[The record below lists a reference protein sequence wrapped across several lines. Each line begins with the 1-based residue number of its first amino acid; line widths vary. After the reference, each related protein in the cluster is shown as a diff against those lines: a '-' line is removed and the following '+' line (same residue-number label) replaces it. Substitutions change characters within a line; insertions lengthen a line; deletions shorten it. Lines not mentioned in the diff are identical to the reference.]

1 MTKVVFAPKA
11 GFTVIPPVKA
21 MINIGACLDIPVG
34 TYIKG
39 KRGENILNGGLG
51 SLTGVVG
58 IGNNFKTTIALY
70 MMFVAMARILNSSA
84 NEYDTEINVHE
95 WHVRELLLAIKEF
108 FNEDII
114 DSGRFEITDKTIQ
127 FGGAW
132 WDKLKGFLQEKI
144 KNNKQLEVFTPFI
157 NREKTDFLK
166 IIIPTFTLV
175 DSLSEFIT
183 EDVVKMQD
191 ANLLGDSGANT
202 VQMRQGLLKEQD
214 IEICPVMEG
223 VELLLVD
230 GKEIG
235 RYLLITYVGW
245 IANNDVERTDVS
257 NQEIRLTDITVKR
270 KGGSNFRYP
279 AAARG
284 DLRLIYIVCKHIAL
298 KR

>member
-1 MTKVVFAPKA
+1 MGNPATQLL
-11 GFTVIPPVKA
+11 PVL
-21 MINIGACLDIPVG
+21 IFEPTIG
-34 TYIKG
+34 TYKAVT
-39 KRGENILNGGLG
+39 
-51 SLTGVVG
+51 ST
-58 IGNNFKTTIALY
+58 
-70 MMFVAMARILNSSA
+70 RI
-84 NEYDTEINVHE
+84 
-95 WHVRELLLAIKEF
+95 
-108 FNEDII
+108 
-114 DSGRFEITDKTIQ
+114 
-127 FGGAW
+127 
-132 WDKLKGFLQEKI
+132 
-144 KNNKQLEVFTPFI
+144 
-157 NREKTDFLK
+157 
-166 IIIPTFTLV
+166 
-175 DSLSEFIT
+175 
-183 EDVVKMQD
+183 
-191 ANLLGDSGANT
+191 
-202 VQMRQGLLKEQD
+202 QMRQGLLKEQD